1 MEFSHYSVLLS
12 ECIEGLNIK
21 PDGTYV
27 DCTGGGGG
35 HSTQIAKRLDG
46 GKLITIDQ
54 DPDAIKVLH
63 DRLAE
68 FECVEIVQSNFS
80 QIDEAVQ
87 MPCDGVLFDLG
98 VSSYQLDTADRGFS
112 YKQDAPLDMRM
123 SKSGLSAYDVVNT
136 YDEREIARILF
147 EYGEEKFARQI
158 ARNIINKRQTAPIK
172 TTLELAEIIAS
183 SLPAAARRAKNPSKK
198 SFQAIRI
205 EVNKEL
211 DSLSEG
217 LDKAFSV
224 LKSGGR
230 MCVISFHS
238 LEDRLVKQR
247 FASWCKGCTCPPD
260 FPVCVCGNKPK
271 ATLVGRKPILPTDS
285 ELSENSRSKS
295 AKLRILEKL

>member
-12 ECIEGLNIK
+12 ECIDGLNIK
-21 PDGTYV
+21 PDGVYV

-35 HSTQIAKRLDG
+35 HSSEIAKRLIS
-46 GKLITIDQ
+46 GKLFTLDQ
-54 DPDAIKVLH
+54 DPDAISVLKE
-63 DRLAE
+63 RLLK
-68 FECVEIVQSNFS
+68 FDTVNIIQSNFS
-80 QIDEAVQ
+80 QIDKVVDT
-87 MPCDGVLFDLG
+87 PCDGILFDLG
-98 VSSYQLDTADRGFS
+98 VSSYQLDNGDRGFS

-136 YDEREIARILF
+136 YEEADIARILF
-147 EYGEEKFARQI
+147 EYGEERFSRQI
-158 ARNIINKRQTAPIK
+158 ARNIVKSRNIAPVK
-172 TTLELAEIIAS
+172 TTSALADIIAT
-183 SLPAAARRAKNPSKK
+183 SLPAAARRAKNPCKK

-211 DSLSEG
+211 SSLSEG
-217 LDKAFSV
+217 LDNAFSV

-247 FASWCKGCTCPPD
+247 FASWCRGCTCPSE

-271 ATLVGRKPILPTDS
+271 ARLVSRKPLLPTEN
-285 ELSENSRSKS
+285 ELSENKRSKS

>member
-87 MPCDGVLFDLG
+87 TPCDGVLFDLG

-158 ARNIINKRQTAPIK
+158 ARNIINKRQIAPIK
-172 TTLELAEIIAS
+172 TTVELADIIAS

-247 FASWCKGCTCPPD
+247 FASWCKGCTCPPE

>member
-87 MPCDGVLFDLG
+87 VPCDGVLFDLG

-217 LDKAFSV
+217 LNKAFSV

-247 FASWCKGCTCPPD
+247 FASWCKGCTCPPE

-271 ATLVGRKPILPTDS
+271 AMLVGRKPILPTDS

>member
-68 FECVEIVQSNFS
+68 FKCVEIVQSNFS

-247 FASWCKGCTCPPD
+247 FASWCKGCTCPPE

-271 ATLVGRKPILPTDS
+271 AMLVGRKPILPTDS

>member
-68 FECVEIVQSNFS
+68 FECAEIVQSNFS

-136 YDEREIARILF
+136 YDEREIARILY
-147 EYGEEKFARQI
+147 EDGEEKFARQI

-247 FASWCKGCTCPPD
+247 FASWCKGCTCPPE

-271 ATLVGRKPILPTDS
+271 AMLVGRKPILPTDS